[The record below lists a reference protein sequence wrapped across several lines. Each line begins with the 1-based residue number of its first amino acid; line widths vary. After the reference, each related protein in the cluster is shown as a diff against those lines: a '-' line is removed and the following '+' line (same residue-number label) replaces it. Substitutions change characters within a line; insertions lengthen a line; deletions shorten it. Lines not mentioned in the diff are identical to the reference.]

1 MTISHFRSEIVHVWR
16 NGKVSGEGP
25 AHSAQMAL
33 DGVNYLTGTVGK
45 ISAQPLKAVTSWVA
59 DKTAPSYWRP
69 NFDIIVRTSCR
80 YSPSILSVS
89 VSGKNK

>member
-1 MTISHFRSEIVHVWR
+1 MLLIILNFRSEIVHVWK

-33 DGVNYLTGTVGK
+33 DGVNYLTETVGK

-69 NFDIIVRTSCR
+69 NSDIIVSKSMLCDYNR
-80 YSPSILSVS
+80 
-89 VSGKNK
+89 GNQ